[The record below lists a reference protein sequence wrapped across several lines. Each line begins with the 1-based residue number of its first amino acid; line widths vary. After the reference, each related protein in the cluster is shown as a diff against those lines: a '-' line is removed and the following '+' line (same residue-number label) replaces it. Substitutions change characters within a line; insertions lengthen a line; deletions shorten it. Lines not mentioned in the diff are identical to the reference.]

1 MSKLPEEYSDHP
13 QSDEYADAEVR
24 RILANRLRTEEWRR
38 KWGEERDKP
47 VAQRQFFSLA
57 EIADRLARDPRSLTI
72 DPAIRERVK
81 RDLVDWVRTQHFRAG
96 QVVTLSGDPP
106 FDFQPLGLPLPPA
119 GGGIILLP
127 EEAVALR
134 RDACRRYA
142 EARAELPG
150 AAGLLREWFSAEAT
164 VPPLR
169 GKALDDAL
177 DRWALG
183 RWGKNLLQLPGRDE
197 LLSLARQDNP
207 EFSRVTQQDIRALRR
222 RIAPDE
228 SKRGGAMTHRRQA
241 IDVPGKTTW

>member
-1 MSKLPEEYSDHP
+1 MPEDHPLPEG
-13 QSDEYADAEVR
+13 YADREAKRMRADRLQAEADR
-24 RILANRLRTEEWRR
+24 CEWLR
-38 KWGEERDKP
+38 KWDEERAKP
-47 VAQRQFFSLA
+47 IGQRQFFSFG
-57 EIADRLARDPRSLTI
+57 EIADRL
-72 DPAIRERVK
+72 DPAIRERV
-81 RDLVDWVRTQHFRAG
+81 RRELAEWVQTQQFRAG
-96 QVVTLSGDPP
+96 EVVTLSSNPP
-106 FDFQPLGLPLPPA
+106 DFRPLGLPLPPA

-127 EEAVALR
+127 DAEAMALR
-134 RDACRRYA
+134 RDACRRYL
-142 EARAELPG
+142 EARTGLPG
-150 AAGLLREWFSAEAT
+150 AASLLRNWFSAEAT

-177 DRWALG
+177 DRWALR

-228 SKRGGAMTHRRQA
+228 IKRGGATTHRRQA